1 MNLIISEKFYSLQ
14 GEGQT
19 MGIPAIFIRLAGCN
33 LLCKSDHWVCDSIE
47 VWKKG
52 DKTPFEDVLNEEWID
67 RLRNGAHL
75 IFTGGEPML
84 HQKKILEYIT
94 WFIELYQFKPTIE
107 IETNGTKLIDPIL
120 KSFIDYIN
128 CSPKLKNSGEP
139 YFKRFNALSLEDISK
154 HTGACFKFVISEEND
169 IIEIMQ
175 DFTCIDFKKVIL
187 MPAGDSVEELN
198 KTRPTVAELAIK
210 LGVKYCDRLQVVIWN
225 QTTGV

>member
-1 MNLIISEKFYSLQ
+1 MNLIVSEKFYSLQ

-19 MGIPAIFIRLAGCN
+19 MGIPAIFVRLAGCN

-47 VWKKG
+47 VWRKG
-52 DKTPFEDVLNEEWID
+52 DKTPFEEVLSAKDVD
-67 RLRNGAHL
+67 RLMNGAHL

-84 HQKKILEYIT
+84 HQKKILEYLN
-94 WFIELYQFKPTIE
+94 WFIDLYTFKPIIE
-107 IETNGTKLIDPIL
+107 IETNGTKLIDQDLQHLIN
-120 KSFIDYIN
+120 YIN

-139 YFKRFNALSLEDISK
+139 FFKRFNELSLTDISK
-154 HTGACFKFVISEEND
+154 HPGAGFKFVISEEND

-175 DFTCIDFKKVIL
+175 DFTCIDMKKVIL

-210 LGVKYCDRLQVVIWN
+210 LGLRYSDRLQVVIWN